1 MIDVVIEFADGT
13 YRLPAAEVT
22 LETERETVESAWVN
36 PGVRV
41 PVVVSQTATIKT
53 NLPMPRQAEPE
64 TETFKAK
71 RFPRFGYSTGCSIV
85 WVDAPRRDLE
95 RQFGPPMEG
104 YVEEPS
110 TRSKVDGNLQRLVD
124 QAVDAQRSA
133 AAVADLGLVMTP
145 DVKAAMRSLRDAPAY
160 NLFTVDPRPCARTE
174 ETDVTIGS
182 DPVDAPSH
190 YTRGSIEV
198 KDFIADQGFGFFLGS
213 AVKYIS
219 RAGYKGDAVEDL
231 RKAQKMIDFEIE
243 LIEKQVAASRT
254 RRDDPEGEDED
265 DEWRP
270 FCDCC

>member
-22 LETERETVESAWVN
+22 VETERESVESAWVN

-41 PVVVSQTATIKT
+41 PVVTSQTVTVKT
-53 NLPMPRQAEPE
+53 DLPWPRLVVPE
-64 TETFKAK
+64 TETFK
-71 RFPRFGYSTGCSIV
+71 
-85 WVDAPRRDLE
+85 
-95 RQFGPPMEG
+95 
-104 YVEEPS
+104 
-110 TRSKVDGNLQRLVD
+110 
-124 QAVDAQRSA
+124 
-133 AAVADLGLVMTP
+133 
-145 DVKAAMRSLRDAPAY
+145 
-160 NLFTVDPRPCARTE
+160 PRPRARTE
-174 ETDVTIGS
+174 RRSHTG

-243 LIEKQVAASRT
+243 LIEKQVAAGRT
-254 RRDDPEGEDED
+254 RGLDPEDVIEDDEWD

-270 FCDCC
+270 LCDCC